1 MAETRDT
8 ELKIQD
14 VDEYIEKRIESKL
27 NDLLQTLPD
36 KPLQAEAK
44 RIYDMTVSEI
54 YKNTLQTAI
63 DIINEVGEMYMN
75 KDYVDSTNYMTVLMN
90 ILLKDNRKIYL
101 GIMLI
106 GLSFIIYF
114 IDGASV

>member
-75 KDYVDSTNYMTVLMN
+75 KDYVNSTNYMTVLMN

-106 GLSFIIYF
+106 VLSFIIYF